1 MILHSNEYEVRY
13 IDPAIL
19 TSGDGLTPKTAYK
32 DFPTTA
38 SEYPD
43 HVAFIVRRTSDNV
56 ATSLPENLSINSLSL
71 AIIGMPKS
79 TDAIYDIIPQEAKT
93 AWGNDGGDYGYIIHD
108 VNDRNVC
115 GIIADNCK
123 AFDMRYIAL
132 MDNNSAYCSEKAI
145 QVRNSTYGCNATID
159 HCWFRALTDWVGT
172 GEQPSHIYY
181 GGKYLSINAGDRN
194 SYNRFG
200 HRVIFTNNRIDVWS
214 SVTTEA
220 IYMCFTE
227 HIEIRNVEINCVQT
241 DVSNSLIHI
250 GNSGYDEKAPI
261 AFVDNVHAKYYYL
274 NHRGDYFR
282 TVVEF
287 GRCLYCTIQNCS
299 YEKSDTQ
306 YWTPY
311 SNRVRFNSF
320 IHVILLSSGSVIKN
334 INIDYSDVRG
344 EYQYGVDIE
353 YNQRYNPEDAQYGQY
368 TKLEDITVTC
378 CSDTPVYND
387 GHNDRN
393 YENTYNEKGSHEYHL
408 VRARMSND
416 QDRVVSTDFLI
427 KNLKINAPFGR
438 ALYATHS
445 LIDMKTMD
453 IYGSISVTNCMGKI
467 GSVNTW
473 YPGYCV
479 ADNGG
484 NLLHINTI
492 ECNRFNESFPYTGQ
506 HAIIPSYRSNILVTD
521 CNIEMMPNTVNTESQ
536 RNCSYI
542 CTNNNSHITTGNYFV
557 RNQRSFCR
565 TWSVNRVGSY
575 GGCSLKLSNESG
587 GSDWN
592 YPLLVGGLPFKGVT
606 KTCESAGNYI
616 AKIYATTYGYNDPS
630 MISDM
635 LKVRITKEDKS
646 IVTSYDGN
654 WSRDETSVW
663 ENIEAGTAYVLEIPF
678 TVDKA
683 QDIEFEF
690 AFSWD
695 MIGGATY
702 LDPHPVI
709 EKQ

>member
-13 IDPAIL
+13 IDPSIL
-19 TSGDGLTPKTAYK
+19 TSGDGLTPRTAYK

-38 SEYPD
+38 DEYPE
-43 HVAFIVRRTSDNV
+43 HVMFIVRRTSDNV
-56 ATSLPENLSINSLSL
+56 ATTLPENLSINSLSL
-71 AIIGMPKS
+71 AIIGMPKT

-93 AWGNDGGDYGYIIHD
+93 AWGSDSGDYGYILHD
-108 VNDRNVC
+108 VDDRPVW

-123 AFDMRYIAL
+123 SFDMRYIAL
-132 MDNNSAYCSEKAI
+132 MDNNSANCVEKAI
-145 QVRNSTYGCNATID
+145 RVRNGTYGCNATID
-159 HCWFRALTDWVGT
+159 HCWFRARTDWVGT
-172 GEQPSHIYY
+172 GETPSDPHY
-181 GGKYLSINAGDRN
+181 GVKYLTINEGDRY

-200 HRVIFTNNRIDVWS
+200 HRVIFTNNRIDVFS
-214 SVTTEA
+214 RVGTEA
-220 IYMCFTE
+220 IVLGFAE
-227 HIEIRNVEINCVQT
+227 HIEIRNIEINCTQT
-241 DVSNSLIHI
+241 EVSNAIVYI

-261 AFVDNVHAKYYYL
+261 VFVDNVHAKYYYAD
-274 NHRGDYFR
+274 HTPHSDFR
-282 TVVEF
+282 EIMYL
-287 GRCLYCTIQNCS
+287 RCLYCTIQNCS
-299 YEKSDTQ
+299 YEKADTQ
-306 YWTPY
+306 YWSPRD
-311 SNRVRFNSF
+311 NKVLFNSF
-320 IHVILLSSGSVIKN
+320 IHVSLLSSGSVIQN
-334 INIDYSDVRG
+334 INIDYPDVRG
-344 EYQYGVDIE
+344 EYQYGVNIE

-368 TKLEDITVTC
+368 TRLEDITVTC
-378 CSDTPVYND
+378 CSDTPMYND
-387 GHNDRN
+387 DANYHNR
-393 YENTYNEKGSHEYHL
+393 ENTYSESESHEYHL
-408 VRARMSND
+408 IRAWMSND
-416 QDRVVSTDFLI
+416 RDRVVSTDFLI

-467 GSVNTW
+467 GSINSW

-492 ECNRFNESFPYTGQ
+492 ECNRSNTSFPYTGQ

-521 CNIEMMPNTVNTESQ
+521 CNIEMMPNTANTESL

-542 CTNNNSHITTGNYFV
+542 CTNNNSYITTGNYFV

-592 YPLLVGGLPFKGVT
+592 YPLLIGGLPFKGIT

-616 AKIYATTYGYNDPS
+616 AKIYATTYGYNDSS

-635 LKVRITKEDKS
+635 LKVRITKEDKT
-646 IVTSYDGN
+646 IVTSYDGI
-654 WSRDETSVW
+654 WSRDVNSVW

-678 TVDKA
+678 TIDKA

-690 AFSWD
+690 SFSWD